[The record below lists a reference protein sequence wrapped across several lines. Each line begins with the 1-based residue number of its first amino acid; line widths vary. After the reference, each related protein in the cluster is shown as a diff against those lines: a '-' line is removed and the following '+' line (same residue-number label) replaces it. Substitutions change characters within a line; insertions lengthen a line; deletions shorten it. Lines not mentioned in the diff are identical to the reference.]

1 MKAELS
7 KEVEDETETTSEE
20 DVKKFFESE
29 QWKEAI
35 KKYVDMYLS
44 SDDVT
49 NFMWQLKELTGD
61 IEKIKKEKEEDDKT
75 VSEALDS
82 TIDRVESMEKVLKD
96 QRISKID

>member
-1 MKAELS
+1 MKELLEKFFGVFSDGISLLKEDKSEEAIKKFEEASEMKAELS

-61 IEKIKKEKEEDDKT
+61 I
-75 VSEALDS
+75 
-82 TIDRVESMEKVLKD
+82 
-96 QRISKID
+96 